1 MEEKIEE
8 YIKHILIDAVL
19 KATTDSVLQFFDQD
33 FTPTTC
39 SCGASDT
46 FNVAAAIQFVNEQIG
61 CNYVHAG
68 ISGSAIRYYVKDH
81 RIGCVGNQV
90 HFRNSGKQNWGNEVE
105 GTEERE
111 MVFFQVTSRSG
122 IFQFPL
128 RLSMLRL
135 MN

>member
-1 MEEKIEE
+1 M
-8 YIKHILIDAVL
+8 
-19 KATTDSVLQFFDQD
+19 LQFFDQD

-90 HFRNSGKQNWGNEVE
+90 HFRNSGKQVHA
-105 GTEERE
+105 
-111 MVFFQVTSRSG
+111 VQVIVKNNS
-122 IFQFPL
+122 QNL
-128 RLSMLRL
+128 LSANSWATVAQLSADCWPTDGQL
-135 MN
+135 SANSLCYD